1 MSESPSRRRVLRADG
16 RTIHVAPKRG
26 HLIICARGCC
36 CGRDDKGKP
45 IVHIDFYKQEY
56 KRRQIRD
63 RVQLTMSGCIG
74 PCPLLNVALV
84 LFDGRRVWFQSIN
97 HPSQIMAIYDYLDR
111 MLLADRFLPPT
122 AELADLAFDYY
133 AWPEEAILA
142 ADQSTSASNGV
153 FIDAGSDLV
162 DEILLLSHADTD
174 LLTLHRVLDDLPDGF
189 PRVRMASLNRVK
201 SEEHLAALVDDGGRV
216 ARVVIARVHGGP
228 DDLPGWRRL
237 AQYARK
243 SDLRLLLVNAV
254 GPPIPEF
261 VAGSTVPPAVL
272 DRATN
277 YLQAGG
283 VANVENLARF
293 LADDLL
299 MTQFGSVPPVGLPR
313 HGLYHPD
320 LPRGATLA
328 EWLDRR
334 DPARPTIGLLFYR
347 AHWLSGNLLFVDALI
362 DAFEAAGA
370 NALPVFADSLKLT
383 AESADAATAWPAAFD
398 VFYRGNLRL
407 IDVLVTTMSFAMAEM
422 SDWTQS
428 SAVHALEAL
437 DVPVLQAIASG
448 SSREQWQT
456 SSRGLGPL
464 DTAMNVAVPEL
475 DGRIVTVPISFK
487 ESVTSVAG
495 GIADEAPRYVPVP
508 DRVARV
514 AGIAAK
520 TAALGRI
527 PNPSKRVAVILTNA
541 PGKASK
547 IGNAVGL
554 DVPASLIRFFAAMEA
569 AGYAIDGV
577 PATGDELIHSLI
589 DRCSYDESILTT
601 EQLANAA
608 ARVPVERY
616 AAWFAELPKS
626 IQEGMTAQ
634 WGPPPGEAYV
644 HDGAIALAGLELGN
658 VFLALQ
664 PPRGY
669 GMDPA
674 AIYHQPDL
682 APPHNYYALYRW
694 LRDDWGA
701 DAVIHFGKHGT
712 LEWLPG
718 KGVGLSSECYPDAF
732 LGDLPLFYPF
742 ILNDPGEGA
751 QAKRRA
757 HAVVIDHLVPPL
769 TTAGVYGE
777 LEQLAQLVD
786 EYYQV
791 ELLDPSK
798 LPVLQRQIWDLI
810 KQARLD
816 RDLARLLTE
825 DHGDHTHEWDEGLTA
840 EGTPVSLASMQGKD
854 VAHLLE
860 DLDAYLCELAGA
872 QIRDGLHI
880 FGQAPEGDQLVDLLL
895 ALTRLANL
903 DATSLRAAVAGAY
916 GLALDDL
923 LDGLGQRLDTLAG
936 PTRAGADR
944 LAARVGRPL
953 VTRGD
958 LVEAIDA
965 LAGRFLGAL
974 RDHDFAEAAISAA
987 IRATFAG
994 DLGVDDAAL
1003 ADVGRFVC
1011 RTLVP
1016 KLARTRDETTALL
1029 AALDG
1034 RYVPAGPSGAP
1045 TRGNA
1050 HVLPTGRNFYAVD
1063 PRCLPSTSSWE
1074 VGQAL
1079 AREVVERHRV
1089 ATGTPLERIGISV
1102 WGTSSIRTQGDDVAE
1117 IMALLGVRPT
1127 WHRENR
1133 RVLGFEV
1140 IPLGE
1145 LGRPRVDV
1153 VIRIS
1158 GFFRDAFPQLI
1169 SLLDEAVEAVATL
1182 DEDPEENFVRKHYL
1196 VDLAAELETG
1206 DCEADAERK
1215 ARYRVFGAKP
1225 GSYGAGIL
1233 PLIDEKNWTDTGD
1246 FAEAYVNW
1254 GGYAYTADG
1263 GATDARAAFRH
1274 QLAGVQVALHN
1285 QDNREHDIFDS
1296 DDYFQFHG
1304 GMIATI
1310 RALSG
1315 KNPRQEFGDSQD
1327 PSRPQVR
1334 DLQSEALRVFRTRVV
1349 NPKWLAAIRR
1359 HGYKGGL
1366 ELNATV
1372 DYLFG
1377 YDATTGVVED
1387 WMYDRVARAYA
1398 LDPEMRAFL
1407 ERGNPWALQAI
1418 GERLVEAA
1426 ERGLWAEPDPATLD
1440 ALRAMLL
1447 ATETALEA
1455 RAERTIAPRT
1465 ANSLVRS

>member
-1 MSESPSRRRVLRADG
+1 MSHSEGRIRRRVLRADG
-16 RTIHVAPKRG
+16 RTVHVAPKRG
-26 HLIICARGCC
+26 HLIVCARGCC

-45 IVHIDFYKQEY
+45 AVHIDFYKQEY
-56 KRRQIRD
+56 KRRKIRD
-63 RVQLTMSGCIG
+63 SVQLTMSGCIG

-97 HPSQIMAIYDYLDR
+97 HPSQIVAIYDYIDR
-111 MLLADRFLPPT
+111 MIAADRFLPPT
-122 AELADLAFDYY
+122 SELADLAFDYY
-133 AWPEEAILA
+133 AWPDDAILA
-142 ADQSTSASNGV
+142 AEEAVGSPVGV
-153 FIDAGSDLV
+153 FIDLGSALV

-174 LLTLHRVLDDLPDGF
+174 LLTLRCVLEDLPDGF

-201 SEEHLAALVDDGGRV
+201 SEEHLVAFVDDGGRV
-216 ARVVIARVHGGP
+216 ARVVVARVHGGP
-228 DDLPGWRRL
+228 DDLPGWRQL
-237 AQYARK
+237 TQYAHG
-243 SDLRLLLVNAV
+243 SDLRLLLINAV

-261 VAGSTVPPAVL
+261 VAGSTVPLAVL
-272 DRATN
+272 DRSTN

-283 VANVENLARF
+283 VSNVANLVRF
-293 LADDLL
+293 LVDNLL
-299 MTQFGSVPPVGLPR
+299 MNQFGSEPPVGLP
-313 HGLYHPD
+313 G
-320 LPRGATLA
+320 
-328 EWLDRR
+328 
-334 DPARPTIGLLFYR
+334 IG
-347 AHWLSGNLLFVDALI
+347 I
-362 DAFEAAGA
+362 
-370 NALPVFADSLKLT
+370 
-383 AESADAATAWPAAFD
+383 
-398 VFYRGNLRL
+398 
-407 IDVLVTTMSFAMAEM
+407 
-422 SDWTQS
+422 
-428 SAVHALEAL
+428 
-437 DVPVLQAIASG
+437 
-448 SSREQWQT
+448 
-456 SSRGLGPL
+456 
-464 DTAMNVAVPEL
+464 
-475 DGRIVTVPISFK
+475 FK
-487 ESVTSVAG
+487 ESATSPST
-495 GIADEAPRYVPVP
+495 GIAEEAPRYVPVP
-508 DRVARV
+508 DRGDRV

-520 TAALGRI
+520 LAALGRI
-527 PNPSKRVAVILTNA
+527 PNSEKRVAIILTNA
-541 PGKASK
+541 PGKAAK

-554 DVPASLIRFFAAMEA
+554 DVPASLIRFFEAMRSE
-569 AGYAIDGV
+569 GYDIEGV
-577 PATGDELIHSLI
+577 PPTGDELIHALI
-589 DRCSYDESILTT
+589 DRCSYDETILTT

-608 ARVPVERY
+608 AKVPVERY
-616 AAWFAELPKS
+616 EGWFAELPDS
-626 IQEGMTAQ
+626 IRAAMTTQ
-634 WGPPPGEAYV
+634 WGPPPGEAYI
-644 HDGAIALAGLELGN
+644 HDGSIALAGLDLGN

-669 GMDPA
+669 GMDPQ

-682 APPHNYYALYRW
+682 PPLHNDYALYRW
-694 LRDDWGA
+694 LRDEWQA

-718 KGVGLSSECYPDAF
+718 KGVGVSSECFPDAF

-757 HAVVIDHLVPPL
+757 HAVLVDHLVPPL

-816 RDLARLLTE
+816 RDLARLMTE
-825 DHGDHTHEWDEGLTA
+825 DHGDHTHQWDEGLTA

-860 DLDAYLCELAGA
+860 DLDGYLCELAGA

-880 FGQAPEGDQLVDLLL
+880 FGQAPAGEQFVELLQ
-895 ALTRLANL
+895 ALTRRANL
-903 DATSLRAAVAGAY
+903 DSASLRVATAAMSHLDLNWLLDAPGKR
-916 GLALDDL
+916 LDDL
-923 LDGLGQRLDTLAG
+923 DAASQPGVQRLT
-936 PTRAGADR
+936 
-944 LAARVGRPL
+944 ARVGRPL
-953 VTRGD
+953 ITRGD
-958 LVEAIDA
+958 LIEAID
-965 LAGRFLGAL
+965 LMAGRFLRDLQDRGYAVPSIPAAIEATFGA
-974 RDHDFAEAAISAA
+974 DHDPVAA
-987 IRATFAG
+987 
-994 DLGVDDAAL
+994 AAL
-1003 ADVGRFVC
+1003 ARVGQFVC
-1011 RTLVP
+1011 ADLVL
-1016 KLARTRDETTALL
+1016 KLAATVDETTHLL
-1029 AALDG
+1029 AALNG

-1063 PRCLPSTSSWE
+1063 PRCLPSVSSWE
-1074 VGQAL
+1074 VGQVL
-1079 AREVVERHRV
+1079 AREVVERHRRD
-1089 ATGTPLERIGISV
+1089 TGSPLERIGISV
-1102 WGTSSIRTQGDDVAE
+1102 WGTSSIRTQGDDIAQV
-1117 IMALLGVRPT
+1117 MALLGVRPT

-1140 IPLGE
+1140 VPLAE

-1158 GFFRDAFPQLI
+1158 GFFRDAFPHLI

-1182 DEDPEENFVRKHYL
+1182 DEDPDQNFVRKHYL
-1196 VDLAAELETG
+1196 EDLAAGLEAGTSE
-1206 DCEADAERK
+1206 CEADAERQ
-1215 ARYRVFGAKP
+1215 ARFRVFGAKP

-1233 PLIDEKNWTDTGD
+1233 PLIDERNWTNTAD

-1263 GATDARAAFRH
+1263 QATDARAAFRH
-1274 QLAGVQVALHN
+1274 QLAGVQVAIHN

-1315 KNPRQEFGDSQD
+1315 KNPSQEFGDSQD

-1334 DLQSEALRVFRTRVV
+1334 DLKDEALRVFRTRVV
-1349 NPKWLAAIRR
+1349 NPKWLTAIRR

-1387 WMYDRVARAYA
+1387 WMYDRVAQAYA
-1398 LDPEMRAFL
+1398 LDPKMRSFL
-1407 ERGNPWALQAI
+1407 ERSTPWEQAI
-1418 GERLVEAA
+1418 ASASALAA
-1426 ERGLWAEPDPATLD
+1426 PGVAAVVFNTEEGFGRAGRAADLAVALGANHLPLARFSADEVD
-1440 ALRAMLL
+1440 AQVDGP
-1447 ATETALEA
+1447 
-1455 RAERTIAPRT
+1455 TIREG
-1465 ANSLVRS
+1465 RR